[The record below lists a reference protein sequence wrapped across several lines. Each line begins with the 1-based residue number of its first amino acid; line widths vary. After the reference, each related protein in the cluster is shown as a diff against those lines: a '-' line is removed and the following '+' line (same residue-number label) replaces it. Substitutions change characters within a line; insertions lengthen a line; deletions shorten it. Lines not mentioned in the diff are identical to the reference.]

1 MSFLIQT
8 QRLWN
13 HILILWKRINLC
25 CLKLPVWRPRWSNT
39 SFWSLL
45 SATEGSL
52 RRETRLTPGCPSL
65 RRMLLASDSTAE
77 NVRLAGRGRQKLTD
91 LPKQI
96 QRRKAKRNVPSEID
110 EEALEEEGPAASA
123 VLQTRWWLQ

>member
-1 MSFLIQT
+1 
-8 QRLWN
+8 
-13 HILILWKRINLC
+13 
-25 CLKLPVWRPRWSNT
+25 
-39 SFWSLL
+39 
-45 SATEGSL
+45 
-52 RRETRLTPGCPSL
+52 
-65 RRMLLASDSTAE
+65 MLLASDSTAE